1 MILNLHSN
9 QISKDTE
16 VLTVNAVNMFVYYG
30 SILLCTVICFY
41 LILKVV
47 WGRITSKYASIYC
60 PSNVPIFGSLL
71 CLELDS
77 PKLHKQL
84 QEFTMRGN
92 NLSVLWFAWKPSVRS
107 AKSEHA
113 KVVLGSQLHLQ
124 KAFLYDFLHEWLNT
138 GLLTSYGEKW
148 NHRRRLITPAFHFSI
163 LNEFVPIFEKQAQIL
178 VDKFMSAANEKKVID
193 VQVPLSLMTL
203 ESMCETSLGISNSAD
218 RKAEE
223 YVKTISTLGHQLRIR
238 AFQPLYWS
246 SYIYS
251 LTSYGKQ
258 FYKSLKSIHEYT
270 SSAINKRIAIHSE
283 TEQLNYTVI
292 DKKSR
297 TKRNVCFIDTLIE
310 SYQKGDIDIDGIR
323 EEVDTFVFE
332 GHDTTSSG
340 LTFCLYMLG
349 IYKEHQKTLQEEID
363 EAEGENIL
371 EIIQKLKLLDCVIK
385 ESLRLYPPVAAI
397 GRRMEEDTVI
407 GGQTFY
413 KDTTIVINIF
423 GLHRNEEYW
432 ENPLKFNPY
441 RFMGDEFQQRNPYCY
456 IPFSAGPRNCIGQ
469 KFALLEVKI
478 CLYYVLKT
486 FNLTS
491 IQAENEI
498 ELCTDM
504 ITLSQNGV
512 LIKFETR

>member
-1 MILNLHSN
+1 
-9 QISKDTE
+9 
-16 VLTVNAVNMFVYYG
+16 MFLYYG
-30 SILLCTVICFY
+30 GFILLCIGICFY

-47 WGRITSKYASIYC
+47 WGRITSKYASMYC

-77 PKLHKQL
+77 LKLHKQWN
-84 QEFTMRGN
+84 EIDMRGN
-92 NLSVLWFAWKPSVRS
+92 HLAVLWLAWKPTIRS

-113 KVVLGSQLHLQ
+113 KMVLGNQLHME
-124 KAFLYDFLHEWLNT
+124 KAFFYNFLHEWLNT

-203 ESMCETSLGISNSAD
+203 ESMCETSLGISNSTD
-218 RKAEE
+218 KEAED
-223 YVKTISTLGHQLRIR
+223 YVKTVGTLGHHLLVRT
-238 AFQPLYWS
+238 FQPLFWS

-270 SSAINKRIAIHSE
+270 ISAINKRIAIHSE
-283 TEQLNYTVI
+283 NEQLNNYTVT
-292 DKKSR
+292 DKASR

-340 LTFCLYMLG
+340 LTFCLYLLG